1 MNANTTDFSEIGN
14 AKYETRF
21 IINTMTLT
29 AWHALRVSINENKRA
44 ILASYLQA
52 NVDLDFA
59 EKTIIGYMGNRQ
71 DGKEQF
77 KLARED
83 FFNKK
88 KALGII
94 QIKNGDPDYL
104 NLLYDY
110 NLKRYDI
117 IRNLM
122 SRYNIEDW
130 KNKQRAKD

>member
-122 SRYNIEDW
+122 SRYNLEDW

>member
-77 KLARED
+77 KLARDD

-122 SRYNIEDW
+122 SRYNLEDW

>member
-77 KLARED
+77 KLAKDD

-88 KALGII
+88 NSLGII

-122 SRYNIEDW
+122 SRYNLEDW